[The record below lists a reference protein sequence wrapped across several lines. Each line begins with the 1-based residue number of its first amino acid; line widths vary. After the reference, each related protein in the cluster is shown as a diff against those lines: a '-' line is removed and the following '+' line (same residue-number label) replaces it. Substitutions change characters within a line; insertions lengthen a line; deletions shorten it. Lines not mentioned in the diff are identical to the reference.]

1 MSRKIGPSKERMV
14 LLRNRHCCCV
24 CQEDGFDRE
33 VVIHHIDGKR
43 ENNEISNLAV
53 LCLVHAS
60 MADSGLTK
68 VKHGSG
74 RKLKPDQVR
83 EYKQIWEEKKRV
95 GSEKPRQV
103 IILGGNIYL

>member
-1 MSRKIGPSKERMV
+1 
-14 LLRNRHCCCV
+14 
-24 CQEDGFDRE
+24 
-33 VVIHHIDGKR
+33 
-43 ENNEISNLAV
+43 
-53 LCLVHAS
+53 